1 MADQEYENLTSQI
14 KDLKQRLSDSA
25 GNPQEA
31 KEIEETIERLQ
42 RKAVS
47 YGERYKSTGTGVSVD
62 EPASSS
68 GQAVVNDPYMQAEDD
83 ETVNVAE
90 SAAAAVS
97 QKEKVQRDELSERA
111 RENLLQISQAPDVGP
126 EVQVLPSGKPGI
138 DYAQQNMIRQL
149 QTTIAPAF
157 VLERLE
163 KKPTPTSQT
172 KSADPQKPK
181 PQARQKVKITFQKQV
196 QQPEA
201 GEAASEAE
209 VSRGVTII
217 DKRDEDMVNRA
228 DILERLR
235 TVLPVHISKAS
246 DSSKPQSQSSKRLQ
260 TFIPDAAAAEADTS
274 LLTR

>member
-1 MADQEYENLTSQI
+1 
-14 KDLKQRLSDSA
+14 
-25 GNPQEA
+25 
-31 KEIEETIERLQ
+31 
-42 RKAVS
+42 
-47 YGERYKSTGTGVSVD
+47 
-62 EPASSS
+62 
-68 GQAVVNDPYMQAEDD
+68 
-83 ETVNVAE
+83 
-90 SAAAAVS
+90 
-97 QKEKVQRDELSERA
+97 
-111 RENLLQISQAPDVGP
+111 
-126 EVQVLPSGKPGI
+126 
-138 DYAQQNMIRQL
+138 MIRQL
-149 QTTIAPAF
+149 QTTLAPAF

-172 KSADPQKPK
+172 KSAEKTDPQKPK

-217 DKRDEDMVNRA
+217 DKRAEDMVNRA

-246 DSSKPQSQSSKRLQ
+246 EKSQSQQSKLSPKRST

-274 LLTR
+274 LLTRQIVIIRKLPSRIFLVEDVSLVMGATAEPPKLGTGVETGKGMGMGMGPGMEKSVGAGAHCLAYLHPTTI